1 MRRFAGTPILSALLL
16 CACEN
21 GTVTLS
27 VADAPIDGANQ
38 VQIRFTAIDL
48 VETNGSKHT
57 FDLNPDQTVNLL
69 SSATS
74 APLLSSVTLPAGD
87 YSSVVLHISADG
99 TGSDSAL
106 TYPAT
111 ATSAQRQFAL
121 KLSDTDAS
129 ADGIQLPASFSVTR
143 LRNTAITADID
154 LRRSIIDANGGNP
167 LALDLGGS
175 LTNNTDATNV
185 RVVVN
190 EDVGT
195 LKGTVAATLVN
206 SSSNCSPAAVY
217 VYQDNVDAPD
227 DVGSGSP
234 PFSTTTLPTV
244 TSSSA
249 SVSYSVNFL
258 PEGTYTVALMCRA
271 DQDDPTK
278 DDNIAVINLR
288 QDVQVTAGG
297 ITNVEPF

>member
-1 MRRFAGTPILSALLL
+1 MRRFAAVPLLSAFLL

-27 VADAPIDGANQ
+27 VADAPVDGANHA
-38 VQIRFTAIDL
+38 QIRFTAIDL
-48 VETNGSKHT
+48 VETDGSKHT
-57 FDLNPDQTVNLL
+57 FDLDPDKTVDLL

-74 APLLSSVTLPAGD
+74 TTLLSSVTLPAGD
-87 YSSVVLHISADG
+87 YTGVTLHISADG
-99 TGSDSAL
+99 SGSDSVL

-111 ATSAQRQFAL
+111 ATSTQQQFAL
-121 KLSDTDAS
+121 KLSDTDAN
-129 ADGIQLPASFSVTR
+129 ADGIEVPASFSVTR

-167 LALDLGGS
+167 LVLDLGGS

-190 EDVGT
+190 EDVGA
-195 LKGTVAATLVN
+195 LKGNVAAALVN

-217 VYQDNVDAPD
+217 VYRDNVDAPD
-227 DVGSGSP
+227 DVGSANA

-278 DDNIAVINLR
+278 DDNIAVIDSR

-297 ITNVEPF
+297 ITTVTSF